1 MSDLSGRVAL
11 VTGAAVGIGRGI
23 ALRLAEQGADVA
35 ILDLDEDAA
44 AATVAEIEAYG
55 RRAARVAAD
64 VADRAAFAA
73 AHAEAV
79 AALGGVDI
87 LVNNAGILRIAALLE
102 MESEDWRRQ
111 FAVNVDGVLHGA
123 QVVAPDMLA
132 RGRGSIVNMASWV
145 GKSAMVDYGGYGATK
160 AAVISLTRT
169 LAMELGSGGV
179 RVNAIC
185 PGTIVETRMR
195 DAADQENARRGVP
208 SAAERCAAL
217 PLGRPGLPDDIAKL
231 AGFLA
236 SDDSAYMTGQ
246 AINVTGGLWM
256 T

>member
-11 VTGAAVGIGRGI
+11 VTGGAVGIGRGI

-35 ILDLDEDAA
+35 IMDLDEDAA
-44 AATVAEIEAYG
+44 AATVAEIEVIG

-73 AHAEAV
+73 AHAE
-79 AALGGVDI
+79 LGAIDI

-102 MESEDWRRQ
+102 MAPEDWRRQ

-123 QVVAPDMLA
+123 LIVSPDMLA

-208 SAAERCAAL
+208 SAAERCAGL

-236 SDDSAYMTGQ
+236 SDDSAYMTG
-246 AINVTGGLWM
+246 
-256 T
+256 